1 MERRR
6 DAVALGVVDVAT
18 VRGAKRGD
26 PLALEVL
33 IRQVSPYVGRICAA
47 IALEDP
53 EDAMQEALIAIV
65 KGLPS
70 LREPGAFKAWAR
82 RVAVREAVRVARR
95 RRPTEGIDERL
106 EAGDVDID
114 ASVDVRVVLAA
125 MRPDQRAVLV
135 LRDLDGYS
143 EHDVAELL
151 DIPAGTVKSRLHRAR
166 AAFAQRW
173 SG

>member
-1 MERRR
+1 
-6 DAVALGVVDVAT
+6 VVDVVT
-18 VRGAKRGD
+18 VRRAKRGD
-26 PLALEVL
+26 PLALEDL

-47 IALEDP
+47 IALEDG

-65 KGLPS
+65 KGVPS
-70 LREPGAFKAWAR
+70 LREPAAFKAWAR
-82 RVAVREAVRVARR
+82 RIAVREAVRVARR
-95 RRPTEGIDERL
+95 RRPTQQVDENL
-106 EAGDVDID
+106 EATEVNVDD
-114 ASVDVRVVLAA
+114 PLDVRTTLAA
-125 MRPDQRAVLV
+125 LRPDQRAVLV

-151 DIPAGTVKSRLHRAR
+151 NIPAGTVKSRLHRAR